1 MCAAFLEEY
10 CGSVF
15 WNASY
20 LEREDPD
27 LPVCLE
33 QTVLVWIPLGFLWL
47 SAPWNLMSLCKRSQ
61 VNSKRRTKLYLC
73 KQLVVFL
80 LFLTAIGG
88 LIVTLVEDF
97 GRNSSAEKNS
107 AVHYTNPVLF
117 AVTWI
122 LLALCQEGVRRKE
135 GAVDSASLFLF
146 WLLLVIC
153 DIFPFQTLLREALRL
168 V

>member
-1 MCAAFLEEY
+1 SALQRQRRQQQCLSGAQLQWSRGHEESGRQIIAGPVNLTQRIMCASPLDEY

-15 WNASY
+15 WNGSY
-20 LEREDPD
+20 LDREDPD

-61 VNSKRRTKLYLC
+61 VNTKGRTKLYLC

-97 GRNSSAEKNS
+97 GPNSSA
-107 AVHYTNPVLF
+107 
-117 AVTWI
+117 
-122 LLALCQEGVRRKE
+122 
-135 GAVDSASLFLF
+135 
-146 WLLLVIC
+146 
-153 DIFPFQTLLREALRL
+153 
-168 V
+168 